1 MRAYNRK
8 HKPKHT
14 VRPKWDLKFGIW
26 LFSYRVKERKYK
38 VLQEVLKERQNERK

>member
-14 VRPKWDLKFGIW
+14 TKPKWDFRYDMTLW
-26 LFSYRVKERKYK
+26 SYKVKERKYK
-38 VLQEVLKERQNERK
+38 ILQ